1 MRCSEAA
8 KVFMCWKKL
17 LRVCVTFNL
26 LYEKRREEQRKGGKE
41 KGRRGKGKR
50 ARRGKRGREE
60 GEDREEERR
69 EETGRERERRG
80 RRRRVEKDHSRVG
93 AVVLCATYSIREGWF
108 CDLIV
113 Q

>member
-1 MRCSEAA
+1 ME
-8 KVFMCWKKL
+8 
-17 LRVCVTFNL
+17 
-26 LYEKRREEQRKGGKE
+26 ERRKE
-41 KGRRGKGKR
+41 KGEREKGKE
-50 ARRGKRGREE
+50 REE

-69 EETGRERERRG
+69 EEMGRERERRG
-80 RRRRVEKDHSRVG
+80 RRRRVANDHSRVG